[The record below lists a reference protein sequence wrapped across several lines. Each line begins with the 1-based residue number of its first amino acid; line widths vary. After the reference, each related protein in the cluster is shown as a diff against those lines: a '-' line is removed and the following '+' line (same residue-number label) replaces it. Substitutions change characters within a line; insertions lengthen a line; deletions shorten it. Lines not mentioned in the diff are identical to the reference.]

1 MLVRYKMKNQET
13 DLDYSLLREKAAS
26 VYDRLVQHFG
36 IPEWPE
42 LAPLDELINTILS
55 QNTNDRNRDVA
66 YGNLRN
72 RFSSWDEL
80 REAPVS
86 EVIDCIRSAGL
97 ANQKGPRIQSVLNR
111 IYAENG
117 SLSLDFLK
125 AWEPVKIREWLT
137 SLHGV
142 GMKTASIVMLF
153 SLGIPAFPVD
163 THIFR
168 VTGRLGL
175 RPSDLKMTANQAHDH
190 LALLFPPEDYRTA
203 HINLIL
209 LGRQICA
216 ARNPNCSNCFL
227 NDKCDYFIS
236 KMIDGDGGFQ

>member
-1 MLVRYKMKNQET
+1 MIEQNNVP
-13 DLDYSLLREKAAS
+13 DYSILREKAGCI
-26 VYDRLVQHFG
+26 YDRLVQHFG

-66 YGNLRN
+66 YGNLRD
-72 RFSSWDEL
+72 RFSYWDEV
-80 REAPVS
+80 REAPIA

-97 ANQKGPRIQSVLNR
+97 ANQKGPRIQAVLNR

-117 SLSLDFLK
+117 SLSLDFLRT
-125 AWEPVKIREWLT
+125 WEPAKIREWLT

-175 RPSDLKMTANQAHDH
+175 RPSDLKMTADQAHDH
-190 LALLFPPEDYRTA
+190 LALLFSPENYRTA

-209 LGRQICA
+209 LGRRICA
-216 ARNPNCSNCFL
+216 ARNPNCSECFL
-227 NDKCDYFIS
+227 NDVCDYFFS
-236 KMIDGDGGFQ
+236 NKHE